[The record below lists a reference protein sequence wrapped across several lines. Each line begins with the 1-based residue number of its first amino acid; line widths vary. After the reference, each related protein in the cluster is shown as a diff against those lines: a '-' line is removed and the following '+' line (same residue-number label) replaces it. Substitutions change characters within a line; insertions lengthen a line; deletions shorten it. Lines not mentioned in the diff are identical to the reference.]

1 MGIGTQPRKSAI
13 HNAKKEEWKNQQ
25 HGGPAKWT
33 SSWTSHERPQQP
45 PNNQWRA
52 PAQQQANHAYQMA
65 AQGPPPQYQ
74 MAAQEPPPQY
84 PPQWTQHPGPNH
96 NPNGPPAN
104 QGGPW
109 GQGYP

>member
-1 MGIGTQPRKSAI
+1 MYPGTHMRRGWTLVILPTIAI
-13 HNAKKEEWKNQQ
+13 R
-25 HGGPAKWT
+25 T
-33 SSWTSHERPQQP
+33 QQP

-52 PAQQQANHAYQMA
+52 QSQQQANHAYQMA

-74 MAAQEPPPQY
+74 MAAQGPLPQY
-84 PPQWTQHPGPNH
+84 PPQWTQHPRPNQYY
-96 NPNGPPAN
+96 PNGPPAN

>member
-1 MGIGTQPRKSAI
+1 MSIGTQPRKSAI
-13 HNAKKEEWKNQQ
+13 HNAKREEWKNQQ

-65 AQGPPPQYQ
+65 AQGPPPQY
-74 MAAQEPPPQY
+74 
-84 PPQWTQHPGPNH
+84 PPQWTQHPGSNQY
-96 NPNGPPAN
+96 PNGPPAN